1 VPRLYAEDIDNAK
14 KNMLGDMA
22 KLHAN
27 ILRIN
32 KNFFVPEHTQRKDAD
47 ALLKKPRE
55 GAVLYSFKWNKW
67 VGPAEDLHPVDNVE
81 CLAMSYTKS

>member
-32 KNFFVPEHTQRKDAD
+32 KNFFVPEHTRGRTQM
-47 ALLKKPRE
+47 
-55 GAVLYSFKWNKW
+55 
-67 VGPAEDLHPVDNVE
+67 H
-81 CLAMSYTKS
+81 C